1 MTAHE
6 ARSPAWSEAAMQP
19 RQAMEHSAQRKPNRL
34 VQMRIYCKAACRKAR
49 CRRCRAE
56 RIARLKRMRQKR
68 DERNCRRTERHVQ
81 PREMPGNKADG
92 AVMVLQTRRTRHRR
106 QSNDCRAW
114 RGQSE
119 CGASIAAKRRP
130 AFSADSQ
137 AQHTRTARYGKAI
150 RRQVLYSNV
159 RAPNAASPF
168 RASRATPSPSIP
180 QLRLVQGRR
189 NAAQWASRF
198 TIPLYLQIPKCA
210 GVKNALRPYRL
221 A

>member
-1 MTAHE
+1 MKRGGNVAE
-6 ARSPAWSEAAMQP
+6 ASDGAFR
-19 RQAMEHSAQRKPNRL
+19 SAQAKS
-34 VQMRIYCKAACRKAR
+34 ACADADILQSDAQRRKAR
-49 CRRCRAE
+49 CRRCHAE

-92 AVMVLQTRRTRHRR
+92 AVMVLQARRTRHRR
-106 QSNDCRAW
+106 QSNDCREW

-137 AQHTRTARYGKAI
+137 AQHTYTA
-150 RRQVLYSNV
+150 LYSNV

-168 RASRATPSPSIP
+168 GRPVQHLHRPSRSSAWFRGGIP
-180 QLRLVQGRR
+180 
-189 NAAQWASRF
+189 
-198 TIPLYLQIPKCA
+198 PP
-210 GVKNALRPYRL
+210 
-221 A
+221 

>member
-1 MTAHE
+1 
-6 ARSPAWSEAAMQP
+6 MQP
-19 RQAMEHSAQRKPNRL
+19 RQAAEHSAQRKPNRL

-49 CRRCRAE
+49 CRRCHAE

-68 DERNCRRTERHVQ
+68 DERNYRRTERHVQ

-137 AQHTRTARYGKAI
+137 AQHTHTALYGNA
-150 RRQVLYSNV
+150 Y
-159 RAPNAASPF
+159 APNAASPF
-168 RASRATPSPSIP
+168 RVSRATPSRPSP
-180 QLRLVQGRR
+180 CGAPRR
-189 NAAQWASRF
+189 PVSF
-198 TIPLYLQIPKCA
+198 
-210 GVKNALRPYRL
+210 ALCR
-221 A
+221 

>member
-1 MTAHE
+1 
-6 ARSPAWSEAAMQP
+6 MQP
-19 RQAMEHSAQRKPNRL
+19 RQATEHSAQRKPNRL

-49 CRRCRAE
+49 CRRCHAE

-68 DERNCRRTERHVQ
+68 DERNCRRPERPVQ

-106 QSNDCRAW
+106 QSNDWRVW

-137 AQHTRTARYGKAI
+137 AQHTTYPHSTI
-150 RRQVLYSNV
+150 RQSDSPPTYDANLMEIMLVSIFINSGHVKERNK
-159 RAPNAASPF
+159 PNE
-168 RASRATPSPSIP
+168 T
-180 QLRLVQGRR
+180 
-189 NAAQWASRF
+189 
-198 TIPLYLQIPKCA
+198 
-210 GVKNALRPYRL
+210 
-221 A
+221 